1 MKRRSR
7 MPTAAPTMKPAEPRE
22 DLLTPAQA
30 ARYLGISP
38 WTLRL
43 WVQLKKISHVR
54 YGKQVVRFKPS
65 VLDKFIA
72 TNTELADEK

>member
-1 MKRRSR
+1 
-7 MPTAAPTMKPAEPRE
+7 MPTKTMIAPEPRE
-22 DLLTPAQA
+22 SLLTPAQA
-30 ARYLGISP
+30 AQYLGISP

-72 TNTELADEK
+72 SNTEQADDERR

>member
-1 MKRRSR
+1 
-7 MPTAAPTMKPAEPRE
+7 MPTTAPTMKATEPRE

-30 ARYLGISP
+30 AQYLGISP

-72 TNTELADEK
+72 RSTEPADDERR